1 VALPQGWQ
9 LDRTRTERTSGQ
21 ATVFPVLRRRNQ
33 RRYALKRLSN
43 PRRRARFQRE
53 VQTMMRLRDQGVT
66 VIPEVIAHDLET
78 EKPYFVM
85 PWYDESL
92 ADRIDRRAYTAD
104 LGAGIDV
111 GIALA
116 EALQGIHRH
125 GYAHRDVKPDNV
137 FFDGDTLLL
146 GDFGL
151 CLWAD
156 DDMRLTESA
165 EAVGSRYF
173 IAPENEGGINESAD
187 QQPADFY
194 AFGKVL
200 WCILAGRRPLPRE
213 EQLRPENRLARVL
226 GNDDLARL
234 DPLFHQ
240 LLDADVRSRLADSKT
255 EFVSCRRYGPILL
268 GRLRKA
274 HEHRWMWRLSLPAGC
289 RSCRRLNR
297 SRGIVSGAMK
307 LRDGCRCWPRM
318 FR

>member
-1 VALPQGWQ
+1 MWSLMEVGEVALPQGWQ

-21 ATVFPVLRRRNQ
+21 ATVFPVLRRRDQ

-156 DDMRLTESA
+156 DDMRFTESA

-194 AFGKVL
+194 A
-200 WCILAGRRPLPRE
+200 
-213 EQLRPENRLARVL
+213 LARSC
-226 GNDDLARL
+226 GAS
-234 DPLFHQ
+234 
-240 LLDADVRSRLADSKT
+240 LLVAAH
-255 EFVSCRRYGPILL
+255 CRVKSSYDQRTG
-268 GRLRKA
+268 
-274 HEHRWMWRLSLPAGC
+274 
-289 RSCRRLNR
+289 
-297 SRGIVSGAMK
+297 SRGSSGMTISHAWT
-307 LRDGCRCWPRM
+307 RC
-318 FR
+318 FTSC